1 MVLWPTDRQ
10 THRLCYCVSSNR
22 PHLSSTVTWPK
33 NSTDRNL
40 IVYWNWRKVEKRRR
54 TKRHWMHRWI
64 LTGIFEQINLKYTK
78 HTKQWLQWQ
87 LENSC
92 TPKIQKKFKKKHL
105 NHNLSIHLTDLH
117 YARRYSLLRY
127 VHYWKREREKPSSLE
142 ILKVGPGSKK
152 IFRDKLEKAFTH
164 IRCQQSLSKRK
175 R

>member
-40 IVYWNWRKVEKRRR
+40 IVYWNWRKVEKRCR

-64 LTGIFEQINLKYTK
+64 LTGIFEQINLKHTK

-92 TPKIQKKFKKKHL
+92 TPKIQNKFKKKHL
-105 NHNLSIHLTDLH
+105 NHNLSVHLTDLH
-117 YARRYSLLRY
+117 YARRCSLLRY
-127 VHYWKREREKPSSLE
+127 VHYWKRERETFFTGDTE
-142 ILKVGPGSKK
+142 GWARLKKNLQG
-152 IFRDKLEKAFTH
+152 
-164 IRCQQSLSKRK
+164 
-175 R
+175 